1 MTSAFQ
7 NGNGRKPHQPK
18 QRHVMSDAIAIPAE
32 ILTRHRA
39 RVLDPATAVRSQ
51 DGTWPLSTA
60 YRSNVVLVP
69 AADARALRPDS
80 DGLVPQNEIN
90 DTLGRI
96 GYELRPPRD
105 EGWDSVVDGLPDNV
119 GVPVPLFW
127 KDDQPADRAPDPWA
141 AYVVLEDVLGERVRD
156 YGLDHLLM
164 SASPMVGGAPVS
176 NGGSVGTPVSNGGS
190 VGGGLA
196 LYTGNRD
203 PVAVL
208 MPQPV
213 RPKAASLPGGRR
225 PVVAVLDTGFGPHP
239 WWDNQDQADPII
251 EGAQEFQDMLAAV
264 EIGQLSPTQPNPLSS
279 PTETQDEIDPLLGL
293 IDSHSGHG
301 TFVSGLV
308 HQLCPAAKI
317 LSLRVLHSDGYSSE
331 SAVVLALNWLL
342 EGVRSGER
350 PIDVVSMS
358 LGFYA
363 ETATVPETEQ
373 VRTLIEALTAEGVLV
388 VAAAGNDATTRPFMP
403 AAFARGPGSAASGV
417 ELLTAIG
424 ARNAAGVTTAA
435 FSNWGEWVTAWA
447 PGNALVSTVPVWEG
461 AATGGLALLD
471 AAGLGPDQRSG
482 PDPDDLRSGFA
493 VWAGTSFAT
502 PVVAGILA
510 DALTKDES
518 CGTGTAETVDRARR
532 ALRAADR
539 ELVRRHWK
547 LAPVSAK
554 QSHEEISAS

>member
-18 QRHVMSDAIAIPAE
+18 QRRVMSDAIAVPAE

-60 YRSNVVLVP
+60 YRSNVMLVP
-69 AADARALRPDS
+69 AADARALRPDP

-90 DTLGRI
+90 ETLGRI
-96 GYELRPPRD
+96 GYELRSPRD
-105 EGWDSVVDGLPDNV
+105 EGWDSVVNDLPDDV

-141 AYVVLEDVLGERVRD
+141 AYVVLEDALGERVRH

-164 SASPMVGGAPVS
+164 SASPTFGGAPVS
-176 NGGSVGTPVSNGGS
+176 NGPSIGTPVSNGPS

-203 PVAVL
+203 PVAML

-213 RPKAASLPGGRR
+213 RPKASSLPGGRR
-225 PVVAVLDTGFGPHP
+225 PVVAVLDTGYGPHP
-239 WWDNQDQADPII
+239 WWDNQDPADPII
-251 EGAQEFQDMLAAV
+251 EGAQDFQDMLAAV
-264 EIGQLSPTQPNPLSS
+264 EIGQLSPTQPNPLST
-279 PTETQDEIDPLLGL
+279 PRETQDEIDPLLGL

-301 TFVSGLV
+301 TFVAGLV

-317 LSLRVLHSDGYSSE
+317 LSLRVLHSDGYSTE

-342 EGVRSGER
+342 ARVNSGQQ
-350 PIDVVSMS
+350 IDVVSMS

-363 ETATVPETEQ
+363 ETATVPEVEQ
-373 VRTLIEALTAEGVLV
+373 VRTLVEQLTAQGVLV
-388 VAAAGNDATTRPFMP
+388 VAAAGNDATMRPFMP
-403 AAFARGPGSAASGV
+403 AAFARGTGSAANGV

-424 ARNAAGVTTAA
+424 ARNAAGLTTAA
-435 FSNWGEWVTAWA
+435 FSNWGEWITAWA
-447 PGNALVSTVPVWEG
+447 PGNAVVSTVPVWEG
-461 AATGGLALLD
+461 AATGGISLLD
-471 AAGLGPDQRSG
+471 GAGLGPDQRTG
-482 PDPDDLRSGFA
+482 PDPDDLGSGFA

-510 DALTKDES
+510 DVLAKEAS
-518 CGTGTAETVDRARR
+518 CGTGTAETIDRARR

-547 LAPVSAK
+547 RPPVSSK
-554 QSHEEISAS
+554 QSQEEMSAS

>member
-1 MTSAFQ
+1 MTSAFRAG
-7 NGNGRKPHQPK
+7 NGNGRKHDPK
-18 QRHVMSDAIAIPAE
+18 PRRLMSDEITIPAE
-32 ILTRHRA
+32 VLTRHRA

-60 YRSNVVLVP
+60 YRSNVLLVP
-69 AADARALRPDS
+69 AADARALRS
-80 DGLVPQNEIN
+80 DTLRTDRKNEIN
-90 DTLGRI
+90 EVLARI

-105 EGWDSVVDGLPDNV
+105 EGWDRVVNSLPDNV

-127 KDDQPADRAPDPWA
+127 RDDRPADRAPDPWA
-141 AYVVLEDVLGERVRD
+141 AYVVLNDALGDRVRHYD
-156 YGLDHLLM
+156 LDHLVL
-164 SASPMVGGAPVS
+164 SASPIAGGAPVS
-176 NGGSVGTPVSNGGS
+176 NGPSIGAPVSNGPS

-213 RPKAASLPGGRR
+213 RPKAASLPGGER

-239 WWDNQDQADPII
+239 WWNGQDPADPII
-251 EGAQEFQDMLAAV
+251 EGAQDFQDILAAIEV
-264 EIGQLSPTQPNPLSS
+264 GQLSPTQPTPLTT
-279 PTETQDEIDPLLGL
+279 PDETQDEIDPLLGL

-301 TFVSGLV
+301 TFVAGLV

-317 LSLRVLHSDGYSSE
+317 LALRVLHSDGFSTE
-331 SAVVLALNWLL
+331 SAVVLALNWLV
-342 EGVRSGER
+342 EQVNAGRR
-350 PIDVVSMS
+350 IDVVSMS

-363 ETATVPETEQ
+363 ETASVPEVEQ
-373 VRTLIEALTAEGVLV
+373 VRTLIEQLTALGVLV
-388 VAAAGNDATTRPFMP
+388 VAAAGNDATMRPFMP
-403 AAFARGPGSAASGV
+403 AAFALGPGAASTGV

-424 ARNAAGVTTAA
+424 ARNAAGRTTAA

-461 AATGGLALLD
+461 AATGDLELLD
-471 AAGLGPDQRSG
+471 AAGLGPDEREG

-510 DALTKDES
+510 DALAKEAH
-518 CGTGTAETVDRARR
+518 CGAAGRVDRARR
-532 ALRAADR
+532 ALEAANK
-539 ELVRRHWK
+539 ELVRRRWK
-547 LAPVSAK
+547 RPVAARERQEELSAT
-554 QSHEEISAS
+554 